1 MGHGYGIAEVV
12 LEPGDLLLA
21 MTDGLPETLDP
32 DDGML
37 GYAALKPLLV
47 ELAEQPLDHVL
58 RGFLDAARD
67 WAAGRSPE
75 DDLTLLV
82 ARRAVEA

>member
-1 MGHGYGIAEVV
+1 ME
-12 LEPGDLLLA
+12 
-21 MTDGLPETLDP
+21 
-32 DDGML
+32 ML

-47 ELAEQPLDHVL
+47 ELAEQPLD
-58 RGFLDAARD
+58 ARSCKVSWTRHEH

-82 ARRAVEA
+82 ARRPIEERRAGAD